1 MSRFRLAYAII
12 YFVTVVVLAIST
24 FCSSVVYGTVWFL
37 LLWCAV
43 GAGLIWII
51 FSTRLW
57 RRPWTFLLHVSFV
70 VILAGGLLT
79 KLTAR
84 EGSVVLSPGRVE
96 SNYVYEG
103 EPYPLGFDMELKE
116 FEIQYYPG
124 GEVARDYVSRLLID
138 GEACELSVNKP
149 LKAGDFILHQ
159 ASFISEDTTV
169 IGVRADAPGTWVT
182 FVGYGLF
189 LLGGLMC
196 MLRRGRILC
205 LLLLAGA
212 GVAEAAV
219 PVINSSAVD
228 SLARRQVL
236 YQGRVVTVSTV
247 CHDVLRKVYGKPNYK
262 GLSAERTVLSLQAFP
277 GEWADQEI
285 IKSGDGYVS
294 MRKCFDSRGHY
305 VLGHDLAA
313 DERVGI
319 LLMLCDGCLMQPV
332 EHPALTE
339 AQVEAELLYN
349 RLPLTQVIF
358 ISLFV
363 CALLSLFL
371 RRAARVGA
379 WMVLTLQVV
388 VIGVECW
395 LTGHG
400 PFASMFETLQFLVA
414 LTILISLTVR
424 PALSI
429 ALFAAGSMALVAHLQ
444 SSNPMVTP
452 LMPVLHSPW
461 LSMHVTLVMTSYALL
476 SVSSLTALWGIVRPG
491 RAELMRQNAVKLLHP
506 GVFLLG
512 LGIFSGAVWANV
524 SWGRYWGWD
533 PKETWA
539 LVTFML
545 YAVPLHM
552 RRPSL
557 WWIFAPLLSI
567 LMTYFGVNYLSSLH
581 AYN

>member
-1 MSRFRLAYAII
+1 MSRFRLVYSII
-12 YFVTVVVLAIST
+12 WFVTIAVLAIST
-24 FCSSVVYGTVWFL
+24 FCSPNVYGTVWFM

-57 RRPWTFLLHVSFV
+57 RKPGVFLIHASFV
-70 VILAGGLLT
+70 VILAGGLLS

-96 SNYVYEG
+96 SNYVSDG
-103 EPYPLGFDMELKE
+103 VPHPLGFDMELKE
-116 FEIQYYPG
+116 FEIRYYPG

-138 GEACELSVNKP
+138 GQERELSVNKP
-149 LKAGDFILHQ
+149 LKAGDFRLYQ
-159 ASFISEDTTV
+159 ASFIGDDTTV

-182 FVGYGLF
+182 FAGYGLF
-189 LLGGLMC
+189 LLGGLLC
-196 MLRRGRILC
+196 MLRRSQILC
-205 LLLLAGA
+205 LLLLSGA

-228 SLARRQVL
+228 SLSRCQVL

-247 CHDVLRKVYGKPNYK
+247 CHDVLRKVYGTPRYK

-277 GEWADQEI
+277 KEWADQEI
-285 IKSGDGYVS
+285 IKSGDGHVS
-294 MRKCFDSRGHY
+294 MRDCFDSRGHY
-305 VLGHDLAA
+305 VLGNDPAA

-319 LLMLCDGCLMQPV
+319 LLLLFDGRLMQRV
-332 EHPALTE
+332 EQPSLTD

-349 RLPLTQVIF
+349 RLPLTQAIF
-358 ISLFV
+358 ISLFI
-363 CALLSLFL
+363 CALLSLFF

-379 WMVLTLQVV
+379 WIVLAVQAV

-400 PFASMFETLQFLVA
+400 PFASMFETLQLLVV
-414 LTILISLTVR
+414 LTILISLIVR

-429 ALFAAGSMALVAHLQ
+429 GLFAAGSMALVAHLQ
-444 SSNPMVTP
+444 ASNPMVTP

-461 LSMHVTLVMTSYALL
+461 LSMHVTLVMTAYALL
-476 SVSSLTALWGIVRPG
+476 CVSSLTALWGIVRPG
-491 RAELMRQNAVKLLHP
+491 RAEMMRRNAVRLLRP

-512 LGIFSGAVWANV
+512 LGIFSGAVWANI

-545 YAVPLHM
+545 YAIPLHG
-552 RRPSL
+552 RKPSL